1 MDLECLSK
9 LSEAFANI
17 KLPPTTFICPYC
29 GKEHNINDAKIEK
42 ILASSKHVSTKISGR
57 IVTRTYQD
65 SYYNIRFCT
74 KCYKRK
80 MRTKT
85 ILYSSIFVLSTILY
99 GIHYFGNLDSSIL
112 GFLGFLVLLYFLVF
126 LGVGVLNWILDKT
139 IYNIDFE
146 DAANNNA
153 IEPHDYI

>member
-1 MDLECLSK
+1 MDLESLSK
-9 LSEAFANI
+9 LSEAFVDI

-29 GKEHNINDAKIEK
+29 GKEHKIIDAKIEK
-42 ILASSKHVSTKISGR
+42 ILASSKHISTKISGR

-65 SYYNIRFCT
+65 SYYNIRFCA

-99 GIHYFGNLDSSIL
+99 GIHYFGNLGGSVL
-112 GFLGFLVLLYFLVF
+112 VFLGFLILLYLLVL

-139 IYNIDFE
+139 IYNVDFE

-153 IEPHDYI
+153 IEPHGYI

>member
-1 MDLECLSK
+1 MDLENLSK
-9 LSEAFANI
+9 LSEAFTNI
-17 KLPPTTFICPYC
+17 KLPPATFICPYC
-29 GKEHNINDAKIEK
+29 GKEHNITDAKIDK

-65 SYYNIRFCT
+65 SYYNIRFCA

-80 MRTKT
+80 KRTKI
-85 ILYSSIFVLSTILY
+85 ILYSSILALFTILY
-99 GIHYFGNLDSSIL
+99 GIHYFGNLDGSIL

-126 LGVGVLNWILDKT
+126 LGIGLLNWILDKT
-139 IYNIDFE
+139 IYDIDFE

-153 IEPHDYI
+153 IEPHAYI

>member
-1 MDLECLSK
+1 MDLESLSR

-29 GKEHNINDAKIEK
+29 GKEHNITDAKVEK

-65 SYYNIRFCT
+65 SYYKVRFCA

-80 MRTKT
+80 KRTKT
-85 ILYSSIFVLSTILY
+85 ILYSSILALSTILY
-99 GIHYFGNLDSSIL
+99 GIHYFRNLDGSIL
-112 GFLGFLVLLYFLVF
+112 GFLGFLVLLYFLVL
-126 LGVGVLNWILDKT
+126 LGIGVLNWILDKT
-139 IYNIDFE
+139 IYDVDFE
-146 DAANNNA
+146 SAVKNNA
-153 IEPHDYI
+153 IEPLDYI

>member
-1 MDLECLSK
+1 MDSESLSK

-29 GKEHNINDAKIEK
+29 DKEHNIADAKTEK

-65 SYYNIRFCT
+65 SYYNIRFCA

-80 MRTKT
+80 KMIKT
-85 ILYSSIFVLSTILY
+85 ILYCLILALSTLLY
-99 GIHYFGNLDSSIL
+99 GSHYLGNLNGSIW
-112 GFLGFLVLLYFLVF
+112 GFLGFLILLYFLILLVI
-126 LGVGVLNWILDKT
+126 GVLNWILDKT
-139 IYNIDFE
+139 IFDVDFE
-146 DAANNNA
+146 NAANNNA
-153 IEPHDYI
+153 IEPHSYI